1 MRTLERS
8 NGWGLG
14 FEEKGKDREGS
25 HCMGRLAKRRW
36 LVEMDRGKG
45 DNSQKARREDERG
58 EKLRLE
64 FPSGE
69 FR

>member
-1 MRTLERS
+1 
-8 NGWGLG
+8 
-14 FEEKGKDREGS
+14 
-25 HCMGRLAKRRW
+25 MGRLAKRRW

-58 EKLRLE
+58 ENFKLE